1 MFKCFTGAVAGIVLP
16 KLQKSEEESGMKA
29 EEPESQVDPPSP
41 VLEDAEAA
49 GSSDSKETADTRTSI
64 SSLCF
69 YYLKNMANCLR
80 DKASLSYVNQKYFI
94 CR

>member
-1 MFKCFTGAVAGIVLP
+1 MTEAVAGIVLS
-16 KLQKSEEESGMKA
+16 KLQNSEEESGMKKA
-29 EEPESQVDPPSP
+29 EEPESQVDLPSP

-49 GSSDSKETADTRTSI
+49 GSSDSKETADTRTSV

-69 YYLKNMANCLR
+69 CYLKNVANCLR
-80 DKASLSYVNQKYFI
+80 DKAGLSYVNQNYFN